1 MFQEGFLL
9 VFSKFISKFITMAT
23 LTVTTSS
30 SKNTTS
36 SLGRSVTIPLG
47 IISALTYIG
56 FAIYSAV
63 ILGNTDKDSV
73 SSQIYAFIV
82 TVCVINFIG
91 FVSTVFNTIFRD
103 GKTSS
108 LLSLITL
115 GLFIWSCVILF
126 DQIGI
131 DNRSNN
137 PFYTVVFVYFIMNV
151 IGIGLAILILPCV
164 CCAMCYAVT
173 KEDEQTSANIK
184 ESIDKLQAA
193 IKQIESMKEPSTA
206 TAAATATAPTIN
218 STNIT
223 VSAV

>member
-1 MFQEGFLL
+1 MTT
-9 VFSKFISKFITMAT
+9 I
-23 LTVTTSS
+23 TVTSPSS
-30 SKNTTS
+30 RT
-36 SLGRSVTIPLG
+36 RSVTIPLN

-73 SSQIYAFIV
+73 SSQIYAFVV
-82 TVCVINFIG
+82 TVCVINFVG

-115 GLFIWSCVILF
+115 GLFIWDCVILF

-131 DNRSNN
+131 DYRSNN

-151 IGIGLAILILPCV
+151 VGIGLAILAIPCI
-164 CCAMCYAVT
+164 CCALCYSLS
-173 KEDEQTSANIK
+173 KEDEKAAVDIK
-184 ESIDKLQAA
+184 ESIDNLQAA
-193 IKQIESMKEPSTA
+193 MKKIEAIKEPSTA
-206 TAAATATAPTIN
+206 TATATTTANID
-218 STNIT
+218 STNVT

>member
-9 VFSKFISKFITMAT
+9 VFSKFISKFSTMT
-23 LTVTTSS
+23 TITVTSPSS
-30 SKNTTS
+30 RT
-36 SLGRSVTIPLG
+36 RSVTIPLN

-73 SSQIYAFIV
+73 SSQIYAFVV
-82 TVCVINFIG
+82 TVCVINFVG

-115 GLFIWSCVILF
+115 GLFIWDCVILF

-131 DNRSNN
+131 DYRSNN

-151 IGIGLAILILPCV
+151 VGIGLAILAIPCI
-164 CCAMCYAVT
+164 CCALCYSLS
-173 KEDEQTSANIK
+173 KEDEKAAVDIK
-184 ESIDKLQAA
+184 ESIDNLQAA
-193 IKQIESMKEPSTA
+193 MKKIEAIKEPSTA
-206 TAAATATAPTIN
+206 TATATTTANID
-218 STNIT
+218 STNVT

>member
-1 MFQEGFLL
+1 MTT
-9 VFSKFISKFITMAT
+9 I
-23 LTVTTSS
+23 TVTSPSS
-30 SKNTTS
+30 RP
-36 SLGRSVTIPLG
+36 RSVTIPLN

-73 SSQIYAFIV
+73 SSQIYAFVV
-82 TVCVINFIG
+82 TVCVINFVG

-115 GLFIWSCVILF
+115 GLFIWDCVILF

-131 DNRSNN
+131 DYRSNN

-151 IGIGLAILILPCV
+151 VGIGLAILAIPCI
-164 CCAMCYAVT
+164 CCALCYSLS
-173 KEDEQTSANIK
+173 KEDEKAAVDIK
-184 ESIDKLQAA
+184 ESIDNLQAA
-193 IKQIESMKEPSTA
+193 MKKIEAIKEPSTA
-206 TAAATATAPTIN
+206 TATATTTANID
-218 STNIT
+218 STNVT

>member
-1 MFQEGFLL
+1 
-9 VFSKFISKFITMAT
+9 MAT
-23 LTVTTSS
+23 LTITNSS

-36 SLGRSVTIPLG
+36 LGRSITIPLS

-63 ILGNTDKDSV
+63 ILGNTDKDSI
-73 SSQIYAFIV
+73 SSQIYAFVV
-82 TVCVINFIG
+82 TVCVINFVG

-173 KEDEQTSANIK
+173 KEDEQTSADIK
-184 ESIDKLQAA
+184 ESIDKLKAA
-193 IKQIESMKEPSTA
+193 MKQIESMKEPSTA
-206 TAAATATAPTIN
+206 AATATATATAPTID

>member
-1 MFQEGFLL
+1 M
-9 VFSKFISKFITMAT
+9 TT
-23 LTVTTSS
+23 LTIVHRSSNNTSP
-30 SKNTTS
+30 
-36 SLGRSVTIPLG
+36 LGRSITIPLS
-47 IISALTYIG
+47 IISAVTYIG

-73 SSQIYAFIV
+73 SSQIYAFV
-82 TVCVINFIG
+82 LTVCIINFLG
-91 FVSTVFNTIFRD
+91 FLNTLFNTIFRD

-108 LLSLITL
+108 LLSLITI
-115 GLFIWSCVILF
+115 GLFIWDCVILF

-137 PFYTVVFVYFIMNV
+137 SFYIVVFVYFIINV
-151 IGIGLAILILPCV
+151 IGTGLAILILPCI
-164 CCAMCYAVT
+164 CCAICYAVT
-173 KEDEQTSANIK
+173 KEDEQASADIK

-193 IKQIESMKEPSTA
+193 VKQIESIKGPSTA
-206 TAAATATAPTIN
+206 TAPIIN